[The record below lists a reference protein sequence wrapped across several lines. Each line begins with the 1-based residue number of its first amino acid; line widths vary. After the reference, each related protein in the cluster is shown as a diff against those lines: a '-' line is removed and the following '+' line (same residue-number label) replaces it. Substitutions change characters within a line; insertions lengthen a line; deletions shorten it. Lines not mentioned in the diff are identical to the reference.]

1 MISSRMLSIIQYMQI
16 HPTTSYKELAADLH
30 LKERS
35 VRYDIDRLNDILSL
49 EGLPE
54 IERQSKGVLVY
65 PEGLVLDSLS
75 SNSEFVYSNE
85 ERMSLLLLILLIR
98 QKDFKINQ
106 LSRKL
111 QVSRSTIKND
121 ISSMQEMLAAKGLG
135 IEYTDHFS
143 LVGSKKQR
151 VTLLNNEFK
160 KYIDL
165 LINPPTSFNAFEY
178 FCIHI
183 INSAFQSVSI
193 PQIILCVNEMLEA
206 NSCVLTDESY
216 RWYLSSIM
224 VLVWFVIHDKEYP
237 LDTEGMADYDPA
249 VFEVFREKLGQ
260 LVGKPIDERNTR
272 ILARFLDFTNK
283 YARLYSDVDLIDA
296 ETVVYTLIER
306 MSSELG
312 FPFEQ
317 DRILVDGL
325 LGHIIPLLQ
334 RIRNR
339 IIISDQMASMRG
351 GEEQP
356 VLNLMKRICRET
368 APLNELE
375 SEDEAV
381 YLSIYFLASI
391 RRMQNTPPKRVLLVC
406 GHGYGTTTMLKE
418 TLLSEYQ
425 IKIVDT
431 LPVYRLVS
439 DPDWMSIDYVI
450 ATTKLNNDLP
460 KPSVVVNPIP
470 TPADYAAIEQMGISR
485 KKILSNYFAIE
496 QKLCFLQEND
506 RKRVMEIIEKEFG
519 YQSVSRAVRTRDFS
533 SLLKYDCV
541 RINDGGENWREA
553 VRAAGKPL
561 MDRGFIEERYVEN
574 ILDTMENIGFY
585 SVSDDSFALLHGKEN
600 EGVNQTSISL
610 IVNRE
615 PVTFGDKAVRIVF
628 CLAAK
633 NARDHLPAIITL
645 MRMVKTTTLIRDL
658 ESAETVDEIYQSILQ
673 HEMEVS

>member
-143 LVGSKKQR
+143 LVGSKKQQ

-339 IIISDQMASMRG
+339 IIISDQMASMLG

-541 RINDGGENWREA
+541 RINDGEDNWREA

>member
-249 VFEVFREKLGQ
+249 VFEAFREKLGQ

-339 IIISDQMASMRG
+339 IIISDQMASMTS
-351 GEEQP
+351 
-356 VLNLMKRICRET
+356 L
-368 APLNELE
+368 
-375 SEDEAV
+375 
-381 YLSIYFLASI
+381 F
-391 RRMQNTPPKRVLLVC
+391 
-406 GHGYGTTTMLKE
+406 
-418 TLLSEYQ
+418 
-425 IKIVDT
+425 
-431 LPVYRLVS
+431 
-439 DPDWMSIDYVI
+439 VI
-450 ATTKLNNDLP
+450 N
-460 KPSVVVNPIP
+460 
-470 TPADYAAIEQMGISR
+470 
-485 KKILSNYFAIE
+485 
-496 QKLCFLQEND
+496 C
-506 RKRVMEIIEKEFG
+506 
-519 YQSVSRAVRTRDFS
+519 S
-533 SLLKYDCV
+533 S
-541 RINDGGENWREA
+541 
-553 VRAAGKPL
+553 
-561 MDRGFIEERYVEN
+561 
-574 ILDTMENIGFY
+574 
-585 SVSDDSFALLHGKEN
+585 
-600 EGVNQTSISL
+600 
-610 IVNRE
+610 
-615 PVTFGDKAVRIVF
+615 
-628 CLAAK
+628 
-633 NARDHLPAIITL
+633 
-645 MRMVKTTTLIRDL
+645 
-658 ESAETVDEIYQSILQ
+658 
-673 HEMEVS
+673 